1 MRDWRFAL
9 ALALGATLAGA
20 GVARAQGRY
29 IRPYE
34 LNVHAG
40 AFFPDQ
46 FRNDDTEAMFGGR
59 ILVNLLS
66 GWSFGGSF
74 DWVPRDKIPVGGED
88 IDINTYLYSGG
99 VEYNFSSQST
109 TRLFVGAGL
118 GAATTKFADAPESI
132 DDRTDLMVPLA
143 VGVKWFDRPIPA
155 GGFEPNSGTTSSG
168 SKAAAARRT
177 RPTTS
182 RSRAESRSCSASKAP
197 QG

>member
-1 MRDWRFAL
+1 MAVVV
-9 ALALGATLAGA
+9 TLASA
-20 GVARAQGRY
+20 DAASAQGRY

-34 LNVHAG
+34 LNIHAG

-46 FRNDDTEAMFGGR
+46 GRNDDTEVMFGGR

-74 DWVPRDKIPVGGED
+74 DWVPRDQIPFGDRD

-118 GAATTKFADAPESI
+118 GAATTKFSDAPENI
-132 DDRTDLMVPLA
+132 DDQTDLMVPLA
-143 VGVKWFDRPIPA
+143 VGVKWFDRPANPSWGI
-155 GGFEPNSGTTSSG
+155 
-168 SKAAAARRT
+168 
-177 RPTTS
+177 
-182 RSRAESRSCSASKAP
+182 RAELRDNIIWFDDGGGETDATNNFEISGGVSFLL
-197 QG
+197 GE

>member
-1 MRDWRFAL
+1 MREWRL
-9 ALALGATLAGA
+9 TLAMAVVVTLASA

-34 LNVHAG
+34 FNVHAG

-46 FRNDDTEAMFGGR
+46 FRQDDTEAMFGGR

-74 DWVPRDKIPVGGED
+74 DWVPRDQIPFGDRD

-118 GAATTKFADAPESI
+118 GAATTKFSDAPENI
-132 DDRTDLMVPLA
+132 DDQTDLMVPLA
-143 VGVKWFDRPIPA
+143 VGVKWFDRPANPSWGI
-155 GGFEPNSGTTSSG
+155 
-168 SKAAAARRT
+168 
-177 RPTTS
+177 
-182 RSRAESRSCSASKAP
+182 RAELRDNIIWFDDGGGETDATNNFEISGGVSFLL
-197 QG
+197 GE

>member
-1 MRDWRFAL
+1 MREWRL
-9 ALALGATLAGA
+9 TLAMAVVVTLASA

-34 LNVHAG
+34 FNVHAG

-46 FRNDDTEAMFGGR
+46 FRQDDTEAMFGGR

-74 DWVPRDKIPVGGED
+74 DWVPRDQIPFGDRD

-118 GAATTKFADAPESI
+118 GAATTK
-132 DDRTDLMVPLA
+132 
-143 VGVKWFDRPIPA
+143 PA
-155 GGFEPNSGTTSSG
+155 TR
-168 SKAAAARRT
+168 RRT
-177 RPTTS
+177 STIRPTS
-182 RSRAESRSCSASKAP
+182 WCRWP
-197 QG
+197 WG

>member
-1 MRDWRFAL
+1 MREWRL
-9 ALALGATLAGA
+9 TLAMAVVVTLASA

-34 LNVHAG
+34 FNVHAG

-46 FRNDDTEAMFGGR
+46 FRQDDTEAMFGGR

-74 DWVPRDKIPVGGED
+74 DWVPRDQIPFGDRD

-118 GAATTKFADAPESI
+118 GAATTKLSDAPENV
-132 DDRTDLMVPLA
+132 DDQTDLMVPLA
-143 VGVKWFDRPIPA
+143 VGVKWFDRPANPSWGI
-155 GGFEPNSGTTSSG
+155 
-168 SKAAAARRT
+168 
-177 RPTTS
+177 
-182 RSRAESRSCSASKAP
+182 RAELRDNIIWFDDGGGETDATNNFEISGGVSFLL
-197 QG
+197 GE